1 MSYNANTVFNKITPE
16 KVYQGQDNP
25 YWLSDDTSVGATQY
39 PLVVALDNSTTSTG
53 TSVALNATTWTVVVS
68 STASFTFVPGRT
80 YRATIPF
87 GGVVNSAGASTSIS
101 LKVIPPGATL
111 SSGSPSWIENGVS
124 TASTPSNTQLG
135 GNLTE
140 IFTAV
145 DATGA
150 LRLVGLTTTGTTATV
165 SLAINTSSE
174 AIVIERLN

>member
-1 MSYNANTVFNKITPE
+1 MSYDASTVFNKITPE
-16 KVYQGQDNP
+16 KVYLGQDNP
-25 YWLSDDTSVGATQY
+25 YWLADQNEAGGVQY
-39 PLVVALDNSTTSTG
+39 PVVTAIDNSTTSTG
-53 TSVALNATTWTVVVS
+53 TSVTLNATTWTTVVS

-87 GGVVNSAGASTSIS
+87 GGVVNSASASTSIS
-101 LKVIPPGATL
+101 LKVIPPGAAVA
-111 SSGSPSWIENGVS
+111 SGSPSWIENGVTTTS
-124 TASTPSNTQLG
+124 SPANTQLG

-145 DATGA
+145 NETGA
-150 LRLVGLTTTGTTATV
+150 LRLVGLTTTGTTAVV